1 MSVFTFSRGSLFGTV
16 ASLLAVVAASA
27 QSTALVCSLTN
38 GLECDSAL
46 DCGPPAQP
54 VPAPTFIHIDL
65 DAGQITL
72 LAPEERRGE
81 VTQVQATTTADG
93 QIALAG
99 AEAGRAWGIVLDEG
113 DLSLSVTITEE
124 DAGIVAFGQ
133 CIPSDQT
140 SPSG

>member
-1 MSVFTFSRGSLFGTV
+1 MNISAFSRAGFLSGV
-16 ASLLAVVAASA
+16 ACLLAAVGAAA
-27 QSTALVCSLTN
+27 QSTTLVCSVIQ

-46 DCGPPAQP
+46 DCGTPAQA
-54 VPAPTFIHIDL
+54 VPPPTFLHVDM
-65 DAGQITL
+65 DAGLITL

-81 VTQVQATTTADG
+81 VTRVQATTTADG

-99 AEAGRAWGIVLDEG
+99 VEAGRSWGLVLDET
-113 DLSLSVTITEE
+113 DLSLSISITLA
-124 DAGIVAFGQ
+124 DAVIVGFGQ